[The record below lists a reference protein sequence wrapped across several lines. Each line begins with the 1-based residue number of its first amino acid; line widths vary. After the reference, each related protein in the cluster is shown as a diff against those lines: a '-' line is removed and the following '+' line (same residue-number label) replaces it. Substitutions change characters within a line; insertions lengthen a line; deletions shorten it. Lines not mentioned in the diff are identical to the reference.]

1 MPPEPKTSRTAE
13 QDREADYFAMHL
25 LIPDKLLKAYMK
37 RNFPNGLDLGEDDIQ
52 KVAKAFAA
60 PDVIA
65 AIRLTECGYLKV
77 TNAP

>member
-1 MPPEPKTSRTAE
+1 MPPHSRHTD

-25 LIPDKLLKAYMK
+25 LMPTTLLEIYMK
-37 RNFPNGLDLGEDDIQ
+37 QHYPGGLDLGEDDIQ

-60 PDVIA
+60 PDVVA
-65 AIRLTECGYLKV
+65 ALRLTECGYLKV